1 LSTHQYKRDI
11 SDKIVTLATQFPAIV
26 LTGARQTGK
35 TTILRSLFPNHTYVS
50 LDLPADAALAED
62 DPGNFLRRFPPPL
75 IIDEVQYAPKL
86 FRHLKVAIDLD
97 REKNGLF
104 ILTGSQKFT
113 LMKEVSD
120 SLAGRAAV
128 LELEG
133 LSQSELGDT
142 FWDVLKNKGVTNVLC
157 RGFMPQLWKD
167 LTIDPIDFF
176 RSYMATYIERDVRQL
191 LNIVSVRDFDRF
203 MRACAVRSGQLLNKT
218 DVSKDVGISAKT
230 VNEWLSILEASNQIT
245 LLEPYYTNLGK
256 RLVKSPKIFFNDVG
270 MLCFLLGLTP
280 STLAESYVVGSVWE
294 TFLYGEIRKIMRVK
308 HPEGSIWFYR
318 DQSHEVDFVIEKGR
332 VVTLLDGKWK
342 EYPEAKD
349 FNTMLKV
356 KKFFPRVAENTM
368 ILCRTPHSYPIGK
381 EMVAVNGFSIE
392 AIL

>member
-1 LSTHQYKRDI
+1 MSNHQYKRDI
-11 SDKIVTLATQFPAIV
+11 SDKITTLATQFPAIV

-280 STLAESYVVGSVWE
+280 STLAESYMVGSVWE

-308 HPEGSIWFYR
+308 HPEGSVWFYR

-342 EYPEAKD
+342 EYPEARD

-356 KKFFPRVAENTM
+356 KKLFPQVAENTM

-381 EMVAVNGFSIE
+381 EMVAVNGFAIE
-392 AIL
+392 GIL

>member
-1 LSTHQYKRDI
+1 
-11 SDKIVTLATQFPAIV
+11 
-26 LTGARQTGK
+26 
-35 TTILRSLFPNHTYVS
+35 
-50 LDLPADAALAED
+50 
-62 DPGNFLRRFPPPL
+62 
-75 IIDEVQYAPKL
+75 
-86 FRHLKVAIDLD
+86 
-97 REKNGLF
+97 
-104 ILTGSQKFT
+104 
-113 LMKEVSD
+113 
-120 SLAGRAAV
+120 
-128 LELEG
+128 
-133 LSQSELGDT
+133 
-142 FWDVLKNKGVTNVLC
+142 
-157 RGFMPQLWKD
+157 
-167 LTIDPIDFF
+167 
-176 RSYMATYIERDVRQL
+176 
-191 LNIVSVRDFDRF
+191 

>member
-1 LSTHQYKRDI
+1 MSTHQYKRDI
-11 SDKIVTLATQFPAIV
+11 SDKITTLATQFPAIV

-280 STLAESYVVGSVWE
+280 STLAENYMVGSVWE

-308 HPEGSIWFYR
+308 HPEGSVWFYR

-342 EYPEAKD
+342 EYPEARD

-356 KKFFPRVAENTM
+356 KKLFPQVAENTM

-381 EMVAVNGFSIE
+381 EMVAVNGFAIE
-392 AIL
+392 GIL